1 MEKRMNCLNSSIPN
15 KYKEYAND
23 VVNGKINAC
32 KYIKEACERYLDY
45 FNKYEFRE
53 DRAEKVIKFISML
66 KHFVGK
72 HNGKPFLLLPY
83 QKWIIYNIFGFYYPN
98 TNKRVI
104 NYVYLELARK
114 NGKSA
119 FAAAISLYMLCAD
132 GENGSEVEFVA
143 NSAKQAKISFTMASN
158 FLSSIDKNG
167 KHFQRYRDSIK
178 FDERKS
184 ILQILSSDASGN
196 DGYNSYCFV
205 LDECHEQ
212 KDSRLW
218 DVMCSSQGMRENSL
232 AMITTTAGFNLYGFC
247 YNYRRT
253 CTEILSGLKK
263 DDSQF
268 VAIYTMDDDDD
279 WSDSKNW
286 IKSNPSLGVTVN
298 ESYLQQQIEKAKNN
312 TSLEVGIRTKNLNQ
326 WISTSD
332 IWISNDLLMDATEKV
347 DLDKFKEST
356 CYIGVDL
363 ASVSDLTAVSVMIP
377 IDGKFY
383 FKTKYYLPQSA
394 LKDNSNCELYKDWKR
409 KGYLTITDGNVT
421 DYDYLL
427 SDIIKV
433 SNKLFI
439 DKIAYDA
446 YNATQWAINATA
458 QGLPLE
464 PYSQALWSFNRPTK
478 EFERLIKSGRVVI
491 DDNPIT
497 RWCFSNVVLKRDF
510 NENIKPTKL
519 ENQQKIDGTI
529 SMIESLGIYL
539 QQPQFNNEVFAV

>member
-326 WISTSD
+326 WIS
-332 IWISNDLLMDATEKV
+332 NDLLMDATEKV

>member
-1 MEKRMNCLNSSIPN
+1 MDK
-15 KYKEYAND
+15 KYIQYAED
-23 VVNGKINAC
+23 VVNGRINAC
-32 KYIKEACERYLDY
+32 KYIKEACQRYLDW
-45 FNKYEFRE
+45 FNIYEFRE
-53 DRAEKVIKFISML
+53 EKVNNVINFISHL

-72 HNGKPFLLLPY
+72 HNGKPFILLPY
-83 QKWIIYNIFGFYYPN
+83 QQWIIYNIFGFYYPN
-98 TNKRVI
+98 TDKRVI

-114 NGKSA
+114 NGKTA

-132 GENGSEVEFVA
+132 GENGSEVEMVA
-143 NSAKQAKISFTMASN
+143 NSAKQAKICFDMSSN
-158 FLSSIDKNG
+158 FLSSIDKKG
-167 KHFQRYRDSIK
+167 KYFTRYRDKIK
-178 FDERKS
+178 FDKTKS
-184 ILQILSSDASGN
+184 FLQILSSDASGN

-247 YNYRRT
+247 YSYRRT

-279 WSDSKNW
+279 WSDSNNW

-347 DLDKFKEST
+347 NLDDFKEST

-446 YNATQWAINATA
+446 YNATQWA
-458 QGLPLE
+458 
-464 PYSQALWSFNRPTK
+464 
-478 EFERLIKSGRVVI
+478 VI
-491 DDNPIT
+491 
-497 RWCFSNVVLKRDF
+497 
-510 NENIKPTKL
+510 
-519 ENQQKIDGTI
+519 QQTNK
-529 SMIESLGIYL
+529 GI
-539 QQPQFNNEVFAV
+539 

>member
-1 MEKRMNCLNSSIPN
+1 MDR
-15 KYKEYAND
+15 KYIQYAED
-23 VVNGKINAC
+23 VVNGRINAC
-32 KYIKEACERYLDY
+32 KYIKEACQRYLDW
-45 FNKYEFRE
+45 FNIYEFRE
-53 DRAEKVIKFISML
+53 EKVNNVINFISHL

-72 HNGKPFLLLPY
+72 HNGKPFILLPY
-83 QKWIIYNIFGFYYPN
+83 QQWIIYNIFGFYYPN
-98 TNKRVI
+98 TDKRVI

-114 NGKSA
+114 NGKTA

-132 GENGSEVEFVA
+132 GENGSEVEMVA
-143 NSAKQAKISFTMASN
+143 NSAKQAKICFDMSSN
-158 FLSSIDKNG
+158 FLSSIDKKG
-167 KHFQRYRDSIK
+167 KYFTRYRDKIK
-178 FDERKS
+178 FDKTKS
-184 ILQILSSDASGN
+184 FLQILSSDASGN

-247 YNYRRT
+247 YSYRRT

-347 DLDKFKEST
+347 NLDDFKEST

-439 DKIAYDA
+439 DKIAYDS

-497 RWCFSNVVLKRDF
+497 RWCFSNVVLKYDH
-510 NENIKPTKL
+510 NENVKPTKL

-539 QQPQFNNEVFAV
+539 NQPQFNNEVFAV

>member
-1 MEKRMNCLNSSIPN
+1 MNCLNSSIPN

-98 TNKRVI
+98 TDKRVI

-279 WSDSKNW
+279 WSDSNNW

-347 DLDKFKEST
+347 DLDNFKEST

-363 ASVSDLTAVSVMIP
+363 ASVSDLTSVSVMIP

-539 QQPQFNNEVFAV
+539 NQPQFSNEVFAV

>member
-1 MEKRMNCLNSSIPN
+1 MDR
-15 KYKEYAND
+15 KYIQYAED
-23 VVNGKINAC
+23 VVNGRINAC
-32 KYIKEACERYLDY
+32 KYIKEACQRYLDW
-45 FNKYEFRE
+45 FNIYEFRE
-53 DRAEKVIKFISML
+53 EKVNNVINFISHL

-72 HNGKPFLLLPY
+72 HNGKPFILLPY
-83 QKWIIYNIFGFYYPN
+83 QQWIIYNIFGFYYPN
-98 TNKRVI
+98 TDKRVI

-114 NGKSA
+114 NGKTA

-132 GENGSEVEFVA
+132 GENGSEVEMVA
-143 NSAKQAKISFTMASN
+143 NSAKQAKICFDMSSN
-158 FLSSIDKNG
+158 FLSSIDKKG
-167 KHFQRYRDSIK
+167 KYFTRYRDKIK
-178 FDERKS
+178 FDKTKS
-184 ILQILSSDASGN
+184 FLQILSSDASGN

-218 DVMCSSQGMRENSL
+218 DVMVSSQGMRENSL

-247 YNYRRT
+247 YSYRRT

-279 WSDSKNW
+279 WSDSNNW

-347 DLDKFKEST
+347 DLDDFKEST

-497 RWCFSNVVLKRDF
+497 RWCFSNVVLKYDH
-510 NENIKPTKL
+510 NENVKPTKL

-539 QQPQFNNEVFAV
+539 NQPQFNNEVFAV

>member
-1 MEKRMNCLNSSIPN
+1 MAN
-15 KYKEYAND
+15 KYKEYAED

-32 KYIKEACERYLDY
+32 KYIKEACTRYLEW
-45 FNKYEFRE
+45 FNIYEFRE
-53 DRAEKVIKFISML
+53 DKVQHVINFISHL
-66 KHFVGK
+66 RHFVGK
-72 HNGKPFLLLPY
+72 HNGKPFILLPY
-83 QKWIIYNIFGFYYPN
+83 QEWIIYNIFGFYYPN

-114 NGKSA
+114 NGKTA

-132 GENGSEVEFVA
+132 GENGSEVEMVA
-143 NSAKQAKISFTMASN
+143 NSAKQAKICFDMSSN
-158 FLSSIDKNG
+158 FLSSIDKKG
-167 KHFQRYRDSIK
+167 KYFTRYRDKIK
-178 FDERKS
+178 FDKTKS
-184 ILQILSSDASGN
+184 FLQILSSDASGN

-212 KDSRLW
+212 RDSRLW

-247 YNYRRT
+247 YDYRRT

-268 VAIYTMDDDDD
+268 VAIYTMDEDDD
-279 WSDSKNW
+279 WTDSRNW
-286 IKSNPSLGVTVN
+286 IKANPSLGVTVN
-298 ESYLQQQIEKAKNN
+298 ENYLQQQIGKAKNN
-312 TSLEVGIRTKNLNQ
+312 TTLEVGVRTKNLNQ

-332 IWISNDLLMDATEKV
+332 IWISNDLLMSATEKV
-347 DLDKFKEST
+347 DLDDFKECT
-356 CYIGVDL
+356 AFIGVDL

-377 IDGKFY
+377 IDGKFI

-394 LKDNSNCELYKDWKR
+394 LRDNSNCELYKDWKR
-409 KGYLTITDGNVT
+409 KGFLTITDGNVT

-439 DKIAYDA
+439 SKIAYDQ
-446 YNATQWAINATA
+446 YNATQWAINATT

-478 EFERLIKSGRVVI
+478 EFERLIKSGRVII

-497 RWCFSNVVLKRDF
+497 RWCYSNVVLKYDH
-510 NENIKPTKL
+510 NDNVKPTKL
-519 ENQQKIDGTI
+519 ENQQKIDGAI
-529 SMIESLGIYL
+529 SMIEALGAYL
-539 QQPQFNNEVFAV
+539 NQPQFSNEVFAL

>member
-1 MEKRMNCLNSSIPN
+1 MDK
-15 KYKEYAND
+15 KYIQYAED
-23 VVNGKINAC
+23 VVNGRINAC
-32 KYIKEACERYLDY
+32 KYIKEACQRYLDW
-45 FNKYEFRE
+45 FNIYEFRE
-53 DRAEKVIKFISML
+53 EKVNNVINFISHL

-72 HNGKPFLLLPY
+72 HNGKPFILLPY
-83 QKWIIYNIFGFYYPN
+83 QQWIIYNIFGFYYPN
-98 TNKRVI
+98 TDKRVI

-114 NGKSA
+114 NGKTA

-132 GENGSEVEFVA
+132 GENGSEVEMVA
-143 NSAKQAKISFTMASN
+143 NSAKQAKICFDMSSN
-158 FLSSIDKNG
+158 FLSSIDKKG
-167 KHFQRYRDSIK
+167 KYFTRYRDKIK
-178 FDERKS
+178 FDKTKS
-184 ILQILSSDASGN
+184 FLQILSSDASGN

-247 YNYRRT
+247 YSYRRT

-279 WSDSKNW
+279 WSDSNNW

-347 DLDKFKEST
+347 DLDDFKEST

-497 RWCFSNVVLKRDF
+497 RWCFSNVVLKYDH
-510 NENIKPTKL
+510 NENVKPTKL

-539 QQPQFNNEVFAV
+539 NQPQFNNEVFAV

>member
-53 DRAEKVIKFISML
+53 DRVEKVIKFISML

-98 TNKRVI
+98 TDKRVI

-178 FDERKS
+178 FNERKS

-347 DLDKFKEST
+347 DLDNFKDST

-478 EFERLIKSGRVVI
+478 EFERLIKSGKVVI

-510 NENIKPTKL
+510 NENVKPTKL

-539 QQPQFNNEVFAV
+539 NQPQFNNEVFAV